1 MVNKVILIGNVGMDP
16 EVRALEG
23 GAKVAR
29 LRIATTERIYN
40 RQTQETKE
48 HTEWHTVTLWR
59 GLADVAD
66 RYVRKGSQVY
76 IEGNLRT
83 REWTDKDNNKRY
95 TTEIVA
101 NDMKMLGR
109 RAEGTRRADGRNYLR
124 RARPVLRPRR
134 RSRLTVRPL
143 RPTAEERFRL
153 PRRTKSTT
161 CLSDLQDRR
170 SAYRLQAARETRPR
184 HDFSGSRMLRRMPLR
199 QGRCARF
206 LTGRIHKAE
215 ER

>member
-1 MVNKVILIGNVGMDP
+1 MSFGLGTAGENFKEPIETIMVNKVILIGNVGMDP

-76 IEGNLRT
+76 IEGSLRT

-109 RAEGTRRADGRNYLR
+109 RAEGTGAPDGRNYLR

-134 RSRLTVRPL
+134 RSPSYGTPAPSYGGGEIPAAAQDEVDD
-143 RPTAEERFRL
+143 L
-153 PRRTKSTT
+153 P
-161 CLSDLQDRR
+161 
-170 SAYRLQAARETRPR
+170 
-184 HDFSGSRMLRRMPLR
+184 F
-199 QGRCARF
+199 
-206 LTGRIHKAE
+206 
-215 ER
+215 

>member
-40 RQTQETKE
+40 RQTQTATE

-76 IEGNLRT
+76 IEGSLRT
-83 REWTDKDNNKRY
+83 LRVDGQRQQQTLHDGDRRQRY
-95 TTEIVA
+95 EA
-101 NDMKMLGR
+101 ARSSR
-109 RAEGTRRADGRNYLR
+109 RRR
-124 RARPVLRPRR
+124 RARRWTVALTAPAPRPAAAA
-134 RSRLTVRPL
+134 P
-143 RPTAEERFRL
+143 AEA
-153 PRRTKSTT
+153 PSG
-161 CLSDLQDRR
+161 
-170 SAYRLQAARETRPR
+170 AAQP
-184 HDFSGSRMLRRMPLR
+184 FSG
-199 QGRCARF
+199 GGA
-206 LTGRIHKAE
+206 AE
-215 ER
+215 TSADEVDDLPF